1 MACSVVLVIV
11 FLFFIPVLVVRER
24 PELDLSLG
32 EVSAAEQRRRL
43 AISVDFDEFLQE
55 SGSFFRFADYM
66 DAPQARELVKSVVAF
81 GQHL

>member
-43 AISVDFDEFLQE
+43 AISVDFDQFL
-55 SGSFFRFADYM
+55 
-66 DAPQARELVKSVVAF
+66 
-81 GQHL
+81 